1 MVEIIRLTTGLRAV
15 VVAQLAEQSLH
26 IPVVRGSILV
36 IDDFY
41 IEHLFTVN
49 CIKKTKIK
57 KKGAGMAI
65 FINDKP

>member
-49 CIKKTKIK
+49 CIKKTKIN